1 MAKSCFCTHRY
12 PCQGSEQVEL
22 VPFGAIGPF
31 LGVSLCVQSGQ
42 KEKPGSG
49 PPPSIRPREG
59 IEISLADPNR
69 STTKG
74 TRGRGRGAAS
84 RAPRVP
90 PFPDAVLG
98 RESAGDEPQLKII
111 KGTKPELG
119 DFPVSPRA
127 VSGRSRSETGTE
139 IAARGRAGA
148 QRQRERAR
156 PRRRL
161 REGFLGREPGSSRP
175 PWRDKAAR
183 SRVQP
188 WDKARSLLSSLPAT
202 SWPPWEAKPRGEA
215 AGRRGR
221 RAELGSPWCA
231 PGELP
236 EKLCPRFTEQRAAQA
251 EQDVATATSSAC
263 AGGKKPA
270 GRRV

>member
-1 MAKSCFCTHRY
+1 MGSSSPGSPGAPVPSCAIPSPFWVGKATAKNNKRHKTRARRLPRFT
-12 PCQGSEQVEL
+12 PGG
-22 VPFGAIGPF
+22 FGAKQKRNGNRNRGAGPR
-31 LGVSLCVQSGQ
+31 GGAAAAGAR
-42 KEKPGSG
+42 PA
-49 PPPSIRPREG
+49 PPPAPGG
-59 IEISLADPNR
+59 I
-69 STTKG
+69 
-74 TRGRGRGAAS
+74 
-84 RAPRVP
+84 
-90 PFPDAVLG
+90 LG
-98 RESAGDEPQLKII
+98 G
-111 KGTKPELG
+111 
-119 DFPVSPRA
+119 
-127 VSGRSRSETGTE
+127 
-139 IAARGRAGA
+139 
-148 QRQRERAR
+148 
-156 PRRRL
+156 
-161 REGFLGREPGSSRP
+161 EPGSSRP

-215 AGRRGR
+215 AKRRGR

-236 EKLCPRFTEQRAAQA
+236 KKLCPRFTEQRAAQA